1 MKKTDTDFFK
11 KLEAYGRADRDRILN
26 AVKWA
31 EELSLREQSSQERS
45 SLSGEMTANG
55 SLALSPPVR
64 NQGVAAILT
73 DLNLDADT
81 VIAAI
86 LHNSLEET
94 GVSSGEIE
102 ERFGHPVAL
111 MVESVTRIAGISAKD
126 KTIQE
131 AENIRKMLFA
141 MVNDIRVI
149 FIKLAVVLYNMRT
162 LESFPQ
168 KERKRI
174 AQECLDI
181 YAPLADRLGI
191 SWMKDELED
200 LSLKSLNREAFA
212 QIKEIVALKKNN
224 REVFLNTLQETIKKE
239 AAALG
244 IAIEVESRAKH
255 FYSIYQKM
263 RKRNKSAEDLYDLFG
278 LRLLCNSVEHCYTL
292 LGMVHRLWKP
302 MDGRF
307 KDYIVI
313 SKSNG
318 YQSLHTTVFVAGD
331 PAGSP
336 AAIVPDGGEIIPGK
350 PFPWSPLAVKYGADQ
365 SGGIPLEIQ
374 IRTFE
379 MHQVAEYGIASH
391 WLYKKGSTSEIVR
404 PGDVA
409 LINRLKDWKL
419 TEPEA
424 GDDRGS
430 ESFLEDIK
438 RELLKD
444 SIYVF
449 TPQGKVIELPAGAT
463 PIDFA
468 YAIHTAVGEHC
479 SGAKVDGG
487 IIPLSRELKNTQ
499 VVEILTAANAHPH
512 INWLLFVKTAKARN
526 KIRSW
531 LQLHDDSVII
541 EKNVVAK
548 KKEASKEPEP
558 PKESGV
564 PAEPETIQR
573 VLSSPEK
580 DKFRIRVEDEK
591 NMMIR
596 FAKCCNPVMG
606 DPIVGYVSRGRGIIV
621 HRKNCRSI
629 RNIPDFAERRID
641 TEWENAAALLVKRF
655 RVEARL
661 SSNLFSEIEGAVRKY
676 QGHLIEGRLEE
687 TGANHMT
694 GFFTMRL
701 EQPEDLKNVMKNI
714 RGIPA
719 VYSILALTGSENRD

>member
-1 MKKTDTDFFK
+1 MKKTSTDFFK
-11 KLEAYGRADRDRILN
+11 KLEAYDQADRDRIVN
-26 AVKWA
+26 AVKWV
-31 EELSLREQSSQERS
+31 ERDG
-45 SLSGEMTANG
+45 SG
-55 SLALSPPVR
+55 LPPPVR
-64 NQGVAAILT
+64 NLEAAAILT

-81 VIAAI
+81 VIAA
-86 LHNSLEET
+86 LLLNSLEET
-94 GVSSGEIE
+94 GVTGNRII
-102 ERFGHPVAL
+102 ERFSRPVAL
-111 MVESVTRIAGISAKD
+111 LVKSVTRIADISAKN

-149 FIKLAVVLYNMRT
+149 FIKLAVVLSDMRT

-168 KERKRI
+168 AERKRI

-200 LSLKSLNREAFA
+200 LSLKTLNREAFA
-212 QIKEIVALKKNN
+212 QIKEIVSLKKSQ

-244 IAIEVESRAKH
+244 ITIEVESRAKH

-263 RKRNKSAEDLYDLFG
+263 RKRNKSADDLYDLFG
-278 LRLLCNSVEHCYTL
+278 LRLLCNSIDHCYAL

-302 MDGRF
+302 MEGRF
-307 KDYIVI
+307 KDYIAMG
-313 SKSNG
+313 KSNG
-318 YQSLHTTVFVAGD
+318 YKSLHTTVFVTD
-331 PAGSP
+331 VP
-336 AAIVPDGGEIIPGK
+336 AAETAAPLPDNGEIIPGR
-350 PFPWSPLAVKYGADQ
+350 PFPWSPLRVRYGVGA

-379 MHQVAEYGIASH
+379 MHQMAEYGVASH

-404 PGDVA
+404 PADVA
-409 LINRLKDWKL
+409 LINRLKDWRL
-419 TEPEA
+419 IETEA
-424 GDDRGS
+424 RDDQGS

-468 YAIHTAVGEHC
+468 YAIHSAVGEHC
-479 SGAKVDGG
+479 MGARADGG
-487 IIPLSRELKNTQ
+487 IIPLSSELKNTQ
-499 VVEILTAANAHPH
+499 VVEILTSTNARPH
-512 INWLLFVKTAKARN
+512 INWLRIVKTAKARN

-541 EKNVVAK
+541 EKNAAPK
-548 KKEASKEPEP
+548 KKEAPKEPEK
-558 PKESGV
+558 PKEDEGAAQTE
-564 PAEPETIQR
+564 PAAIQR
-573 VLSSPEK
+573 VVSSPEANK
-580 DKFRIRVEDEK
+580 IRVRVGDEK

-596 FAKCCNPVMG
+596 FAKCCNPVLG
-606 DPIVGYVSRGRGIIV
+606 DPITGYVSRGRGIIV

-641 TEWENAAALLVKRF
+641 TEWESAAALLVKCF
-655 RVEARL
+655 KVNARL
-661 SSNLFSEIEGAVRKY
+661 SSNLFSEIEGAIRKY

-687 TGANHMT
+687 TSSGHMT
-694 GFFTMRL
+694 GFF
-701 EQPEDLKNVMKNI
+701 V
-714 RGIPA
+714 
-719 VYSILALTGSENRD
+719 